1 MGIDGIGSSVVIA
14 LAALLWLCYLV
25 PTWLRRREYLSTER
39 NALRLQK
46 TLRVMAE
53 SAEVPEP
60 VRLEAT
66 ARAAAQQERL
76 LVKQQRQADAVF
88 RAQEAALARQAARR
102 LVETAP
108 AIAADVASTSSAAR
122 RLRRSRL
129 VTTLLLVAAVVAAG
143 LGLVELLT
151 AGGWLL
157 LVVGAAVAIG
167 SLVMLGQMAAVG
179 RARSE
184 LERELRSRPVAAPA
198 RRVVIPEEPVA
209 PREWTPVPVPKPL
222 YLSRPQIAR
231 STENSLLAAAELRQ
245 AAADAERAIREAE
258 SAPEVTPLR
267 PSAARRPSGPAA
279 GPSRPAATSR
289 FASMGIVDEPQG
301 GMDLDAML
309 RRRRAAG

>member
-76 LVKQQRQADAVF
+76 LVKQQKQADAVF

-157 LVVGAAVAIG
+157 LVVGATVSIG

-184 LERELRSRPVAAPA
+184 LARELRSRPVAAPA
-198 RRVVIPEEPVA
+198 RRVVVPEEPVA
-209 PREWTPVPVPKPL
+209 PREWTPVPVPRPL

-231 STENSLLAAAELRQ
+231 ATENSLLAAAELRQ

-267 PSAARRPSGPAA
+267 PAAARRPAGPVAV
-279 GPSRPAATSR
+279 PSRPAATSR

>member
-53 SAEVPEP
+53 SAEMPEA

-66 ARAAAQQERL
+66 ARSAAQQERL
-76 LVKQQRQADAVF
+76 LRAQQRQADAVS
-88 RAQEAALARQAARR
+88 RAQQRQADAVARAQQAALARQAARR

-108 AIAADVASTSSAAR
+108 AVAADVASTSSAAM

-129 VTTLLLVAAVVAAG
+129 STTLLLVAAVVAAG
-143 LGLVELLT
+143 FGLSEVLAT
-151 AGGWLL
+151 GSWLL
-157 LVVGAAVAIG
+157 LAVSGAVVVGSFA
-167 SLVMLGQMAAVG
+167 MLGQMASVG

-184 LERELRSRPVAAPA
+184 LARELRTRLAVELRRRTVAAEA
-198 RRVVIPEEPVA
+198 VLE
-209 PREWTPVPVPKPL
+209 REWTPVPVPKPL

-231 STENSLLAAAELRQ
+231 ATEASLRAAAELRQ
-245 AAADAERAIREAE
+245 AAADAERAVRDAQR
-258 SAPEVTPLR
+258 APEVTRLR
-267 PSAARRPSGPAA
+267 PVASSSRLA
-279 GPSRPAATSR
+279 G
-289 FASMGIVDEPQG
+289 MGIVEESHSDL
-301 GMDLDAML
+301 DLDAML